1 MSSLEQYLTTKNYS
15 FLWPFPSS
23 SFNGKEKDSESGFHY
38 YGARYY
44 WSETL
49 TGWLSVDPLADK
61 YPGVSPY
68 AYCVWNPII
77 LVDPNG
83 EFGVPTHK
91 RMVKNAL
98 KNHTALS
105 KSQQKQI
112 VKATGWYSDWENS
125 DKPIHMDNHNPNS
138 PFDKGVG
145 NIEFVFSNAIENYGD
160 NIKNGNYREAGVNL
174 HTIADF
180 YAHSNYVEICQ
191 EYFGDAIKSV
201 KDIPLYSEVYGNR
214 EKYAG
219 LIEKLETELKT
230 GVYNYDNVLEDLF
243 THDGNSHKYMNHD
256 SSRSR
261 MGRRKFNGINGFEY
275 AKSLAERE
283 IIKTVS
289 EKMEGQ

>member
-1 MSSLEQYLTTKNYS
+1 MKNRQNYRPS
-15 FLWPFPSS
+15 ICSPFT
-23 SFNGKEKDSESGFHY
+23 GKERDRETGFSY
-38 YGARYY
+38 FGARYY
-44 WSETL
+44 DSDL
-49 TGWLSVDPLADK
+49 SGLFLSVDPMANK
-61 YPGVSPY
+61 YPNISPY
-68 AYCVWNPII
+68 AYCAWNPMK

-91 RMVKNAL
+91 RLVKNAL

-112 VKATGWYSDWENS
+112 VKATGWYSDLKNG
-125 DKPIHMDNHNPNS
+125 DQPIHMDNHNPNS

-145 NIEFVFSNAIENYGD
+145 NIESVFSSAIKKYRE
-160 NIKNGNYREAGVNL
+160 NIKNGNYRDAGVNL

-180 YAHSNYVEICQ
+180 YSHSNYVEICQ

-201 KDIPLYSEVYGNR
+201 TDIPLYSEVYGNR

-230 GVYNYDNVLEDLF
+230 GAYNYDNVLEDLF
-243 THDGNSHKYMNHD
+243 THDGNSHRYMNHD
-256 SSRSR
+256 SPRSK
-261 MGRRKFNGINGFEY
+261 MGKRIFNGIKGFDY
-275 AKSLAERE
+275 ASSLAERE

-289 EKMEGQ
+289 RKKEE